1 MGVII
6 MNILNDFINEL
17 NELLE
22 ENKLL
27 KDKIFNDENKIK
39 ELESNLSTFWDGL
52 THFYSPFPNADLI
65 ESDPNSLCRNKEYFG
80 IDIREEEQIN
90 LMNELS
96 TYFEDYNLKD
106 EKIRYNFQNDYFS
119 NSDALILHAMLKKI
133 KPARL
138 IEVGSGFSSAVTLDT
153 NEFYLNNNMELTFIE
168 PYPDRLKSLLRQND
182 YDNVELIESN
192 LQDVSLD
199 FFKKLNEND
208 ILFVDSSHVT
218 KADSDVNYLIHS
230 ILPNLNKGVYIHF
243 HDIFNRFEYPLDWIK
258 NGRAWNESYILRAF
272 LEFNDYFEIVLFYNY
287 LLKEHPDKLRF
298 PNYVSGFEGAS
309 FWMKK
314 IK

>member
-1 MGVII
+1 MD
-6 MNILNDFINEL
+6 ILEDFINEL
-17 NELLE
+17 NELIE

-27 KDKIFNDENKIK
+27 KDKLLNDENKIN
-39 ELESNLSTFWDGL
+39 ELESKLSKFWDDL
-52 THFYSPFPNADLI
+52 KHFYSPFPDIDLI
-65 ESDPNSLCRNKEYFG
+65 KSDPNSLYRNKEYFG
-80 IDIREEEQIN
+80 IDIREDEQIN

-96 TYFEDYNLKD
+96 TYFEDYDITD
-106 EKIRYNFQNDYFS
+106 EKIRYEYVNDYFS
-119 NSDALILHAMLKKI
+119 HSDALILHAMLRKI
-133 KPARL
+133 KPSRL

-153 NEFYLNNNMELTFIE
+153 NEFYFNNNIELTFIE
-168 PYPDRLKSLLRQND
+168 PYPNRLKSLLRDTD
-182 YDNVELIESN
+182 YGAVEIIESN

-243 HDIFNRFEYPLDWIK
+243 HDIYNRFEYPLSWIK
-258 NGRAWNESYILRAF
+258 RGRCWNESYILRAF
-272 LEFNDYFEIVLFYNY
+272 LEFNDYFEILLFYSY
-287 LLKEHPDKLRF
+287 LVEEHPDKIKF
-298 PNYVSGFEGAS
+298 PDYVTGLSGGS
-309 FWMKK
+309 LWLKK

>member
-1 MGVII
+1 MDGII
-6 MNILNDFINEL
+6 MDILNDFINEL
-17 NELLE
+17 NELIE

-27 KDKIFNDENKIK
+27 KDKLLNDENKIN
-39 ELESNLSTFWDGL
+39 ELESKLSRFWDEL
-52 THFYSPFPNADLI
+52 KHFYSPFPDVDLL
-65 ESDPNSLCRNKEYFG
+65 ESDPNSLYRNKEYFG
-80 IDIREEEQIN
+80 IHIREKEQID

-96 TYFEDYNLKD
+96 TYFEDYNLND
-106 EKIRYNFQNDYFS
+106 EKIRYNFQNDYYS
-119 NSDALILHAMLKKI
+119 HSDALVLHAMLRKI

-153 NEFYLNNNMELTFIE
+153 NEFYFDNNMDLTFIE
-168 PYPDRLKSLLRQND
+168 PYPDRLKSLLKYED
-182 YDNVELIESN
+182 YDNVEIIESN
-192 LQDVSLD
+192 LQDVNLD

-208 ILFVDSSHVT
+208 ILFVDSSHVS

-243 HDIFNRFEYPLDWIK
+243 HDIYNRFEYSLDWIK
-258 NGRAWNESYILRAF
+258 RGRCWNESYILRAF
-272 LEFNDYFEIVLFYNY
+272 LEFNDHFEILLFYSY
-287 LLKEHPDKLRF
+287 MLEEHPDKLRF
-298 PNYVSGFEGAS
+298 PDYITGKSGGS